1 MKLFKY
7 QEDIVYSLWQNRKTA
22 AVICR
27 QAGKTTVV
35 AAFVCWY
42 ILFNDHKTTAI
53 LANKASTAREILS
66 RVQFAY
72 ELLPK
77 WIQQGVVEWNKGSF
91 VLENGSRVLA
101 SSTSSSA
108 IRGFTCVAGDTE
120 ITVRN
125 KITGEVKKLS
135 IEKFSSLNRQNANS
149 SSDEEDINVQIQF
162 S

>member
-1 MKLFKY
+1 MQLFDY
-7 QEDIVYSLWQNRKTA
+7 QKDIVESLWKNRKTA

-42 ILFNDHKTTAI
+42 ILFNEHKTTAI
-53 LANKASTAREILS
+53 LANKAATAREILS

-108 IRGFTCVAGDTE
+108 IRGFSCVDGQT
-120 ITVRN
+120 IIKVRN
-125 KITGEVKKLS
+125 KNTGEILELS
-135 IEKFSSLNRQNANS
+135 IEEFYLLNKRNANS
-149 SSDEEDINVQIQF
+149 SSKKDFNDIQF
-162 S
+162 QFS

>member
-1 MKLFKY
+1 LEHELSKPSSYNGNPQLKAAGVEIQWGPGDIDQWIKCKLDPIYFIQNYVKIVTIDNGVQPMQLFDY
-7 QEDIVYSLWQNRKTA
+7 QKDIVMSLWKNRKTA

-42 ILFNDHKTTAI
+42 ILFNDHKTIAI

-77 WIQQGVVEWNKGSF
+77 WLQQGVVEWNKG
-91 VLENGSRVLA
+91 
-101 SSTSSSA
+101 
-108 IRGFTCVAGDTE
+108 
-120 ITVRN
+120 
-125 KITGEVKKLS
+125 
-135 IEKFSSLNRQNANS
+135 
-149 SSDEEDINVQIQF
+149 
-162 S
+162 